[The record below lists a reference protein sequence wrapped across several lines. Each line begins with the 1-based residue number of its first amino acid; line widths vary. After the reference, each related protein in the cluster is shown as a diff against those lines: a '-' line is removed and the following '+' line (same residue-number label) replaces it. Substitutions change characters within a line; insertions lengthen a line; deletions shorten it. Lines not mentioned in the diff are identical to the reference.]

1 MIIHLDAGSGVP
13 VYRQIAEQIR
23 VQIMNGLLA
32 PGTELSSTREL
43 SKKLSVNPMTVSRS
57 YSRLEK
63 ERFLERRPGLTLIVA
78 EQSPSTVERSAIQQL
93 KTALEPAAT
102 LAVQLGISP
111 KKARGVFR
119 KMLKKTGRHSEKD
132 TE

>member
-32 PGTELSSTREL
+32 PGTELPSTREL
-43 SKKLSVNPMTVSRS
+43 SKKLSVNPMTVSKS

-63 ERFLERRPGLTLIVA
+63 ERFLEGRPGLTLIVA
-78 EQSPSTVERSAIQQL
+78 ERPPPTVERSAIQQL
-93 KTALEPAAT
+93 KAALEPAAT
-102 LAVQLGISP
+102 LAGQLGISP

-119 KMLKKTGRHSEKD
+119 KILKKTGRHSEKD
-132 TE
+132 IE